1 MPAWLG
7 TAAFSRQSSGRLKR
21 VFAFILVAV
30 EKGRG
35 SRAAAAAAVE
45 KAMTKDLHW
54 LPGTR

>member
-1 MPAWLG
+1 MPAWLS
-7 TAAFSRQSSGRLKR
+7 TAAFSSQSSGRLKR

-35 SRAAAAAAVE
+35 SRAAAAAE